1 MGNNKARIYYD
12 NPASEW
18 VEALPI
24 GNGRLGAMVFGR
36 ISEELI
42 QMNEDSIWLGGYED
56 RNNKKAL
63 ENLPKL
69 RKLLMNDE
77 IKKAEELLKE
87 AFSGTPCGMK
97 PYQPLGNLL
106 VDFLGKIDES
116 KITDYCRELD
126 LENAVAT
133 TSFSFEGVTYK
144 REVFSSFPDKCMF
157 VRISAS
163 EGKNISFDASVT
175 RGKEY
180 SGIKQ
185 ISDDTLYLYGKLGEN
200 GMDFG
205 VCVKAV
211 TKGGT
216 VSTANEKLEVRGA
229 DEVLLVIDGGSTFRY
244 ECLEKELYSEACA
257 SAEKS
262 FDILLERHIKD
273 YQSLFNRVSFELECE
288 KNPYEDLP
296 TDKRLAAFK
305 ELDEKGE
312 TETDLGFYVLYFN
325 FGRYLMISGS
335 RPGSLPL
342 NLQGIWNDSFT
353 PAWDSKFTININ
365 AEMNYWP
372 AEVCNLS
379 ECHLPLFDLMKRMEE
394 HGKET
399 AKVMYGCRGI
409 VAHHNTNIWG
419 DTAPQDQWIP
429 GTYWV
434 MGFAWLCTH
443 IWTHYQ
449 YTNDTEFLRDNYHL
463 MVEAS
468 EFFLDFLIED
478 KEGFLVTCPSVSPE
492 NTFII
497 DKKNKGCNTYGVTMD
512 NMILRDLF
520 TQCIKAS
527 DILGQHD
534 EVIDRIQNT
543 LGRLH
548 PTSIGKYGQIMEWP
562 KDYEEED
569 PGHRHISQ
577 LYGLFPSNQIS
588 VKKTPDLAA
597 AAAKTL
603 ERRLG
608 NGGGHTGW
616 SRAWIINN
624 YAKLHDGENALEH
637 LNKIISKS
645 TLPNLFD
652 NHPPFQIDGNFGAT
666 AAIANMLVQSDEDG
680 TEFLPALPKQWKS
693 GRIRGLKVIGGK
705 TVDFAW
711 KDGKICEKCYNSVV
725 SLII

>member
-1 MGNNKARIYYD
+1 MGNNRTRIYYD
-12 NPASEW
+12 KPASEW
-18 VEALPI
+18 TQALPV

-36 ISEELI
+36 IGEELL
-42 QMNEDSIWLGGYED
+42 QMNEDSIWLGRYED

-69 RKLLMNDE
+69 RKLLMSGKTRE
-77 IKKAEELLKE
+77 AEELLRE

-97 PYQPLGNLL
+97 PYQPLGNLSIS
-106 VDFLGKIDES
+106 FLGETDES
-116 KITDYCRELD
+116 KITDYYRELD
-126 LENAVAT
+126 LEKAIAT
-133 TSFSFEGVTYK
+133 TSYSYEGVTYK

-157 VRISAS
+157 VHILAS
-163 EGKNISFDASVT
+163 KGKKISFDAALT

-180 SGIKQ
+180 SGVKA
-185 ISDDTLYLYGKLGEN
+185 ISEDTVYLYGRLGDD

-205 VCVKAV
+205 VCVKAA

-216 VSTANEKLEVRGA
+216 VSAANERLEVREA

-244 ECLEKELYSEACA
+244 DCPKKELYQEVCDA
-257 SAEKS
+257 AEYS
-262 FDILLERHIKD
+262 FDILRDRHIKD
-273 YQSLFNRVSFELECE
+273 YQSLFNRVSFDLENE

-296 TDKRLAAFK
+296 TDRRLAAFR

-312 TETDLGFYVLYFN
+312 KETDLGLYVLYFN

-379 ECHLPLFDLMKRMEE
+379 ECHMPLFDLMNRMEE

-463 MVEAS
+463 MVEAA

-478 KEGFLVTCPSVSPE
+478 ERGYLVTCPSVSPE

-520 TQCIKAS
+520 TQCIKAA
-527 DILGQHD
+527 DILGQHG
-534 EVIDRIQNT
+534 EVIDRIQDA
-543 LGRLH
+543 LLRLH

-588 VKKTPDLAA
+588 VKKTPKLAE

-603 ERRLG
+603 TRRLA

-624 YAKLHDGENALEH
+624 YAKLHDGENALKH

-680 TEFLPALPKQWKS
+680 VVLLPALPKEWKS
-693 GRIRGLKVIGGK
+693 GRISGLKVIGGNTTDFSWK
-705 TVDFAW
+705 NGEISVDY
-711 KDGKICEKCYNSVV
+711 GISR
-725 SLII
+725 